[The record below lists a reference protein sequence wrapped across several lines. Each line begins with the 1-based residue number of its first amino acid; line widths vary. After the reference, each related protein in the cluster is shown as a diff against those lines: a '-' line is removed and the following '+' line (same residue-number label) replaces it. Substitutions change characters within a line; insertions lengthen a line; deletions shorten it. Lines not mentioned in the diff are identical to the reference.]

1 MPQTV
6 RRLLLLAAV
15 ATLVAACGPSWQEVS
30 TPDGG
35 FRILMRG
42 DPRIEKRDVDT
53 PIGKITGNWY
63 ATELQESVF
72 GVGYSDYPTQIVS
85 GMAPQE
91 MFTTVRES
99 WVKRIN
105 GKLQGDGT
113 DIRLEKAHPGMEFI
127 ARGQLKGH
135 DVYLRGRLYLVGN
148 RLYQVIVFG
157 RRDTLPLSDVN
168 TYLDSFKLVPQHD
181 VATVGVDGK
190 AEGGRRKEEGK
201 IDTPKTK

>member
-15 ATLVAACGPSWQEVS
+15 AALVAACGPPWQEVT

-42 DPRIEKRDVDT
+42 DPRVEKRDLDT
-53 PIGKITGNWY
+53 PIGPVTGNWY
-63 ATELQESVF
+63 ATELKESVF
-72 GVGYSDYPTQIVS
+72 GVGYSDFPAQIVGS
-85 GMAPQE
+85 MAPQR
-91 MFTTVRES
+91 MFMTVRES

-105 GKLQGDGT
+105 GRLQGDGT
-113 DIRLEKAHPGMEFI
+113 DIKLDKVHPGMEFI

-157 RRDTLPLSDVN
+157 RKDTLPLSDIN
-168 TYLDSFKLVPQHD
+168 KFLTSFDLVQQRD
-181 VATVGVDGK
+181 VSTI
-190 AEGGRRKEEGK
+190 K
-201 IDTPKTK
+201 IDPAKR